1 MRALSRLLGLACSEP
16 EEQGPSDV
24 VPSAEQ
30 PPPGISLGTV
40 AMLERMKRKVAKA
53 AATALTVSEARQV
66 DAEIDEALARSGGPL
81 LLEQFKARLG
91 DLPGREE
98 VSPEQPDLIQR
109 GPASAEGGCERSERS
124 WTDAERR

>member
-1 MRALSRLLGLACSEP
+1 MKALLRLFGLARSEP
-16 EEQGPSDV
+16 KKQPSSGA
-24 VPSAEQ
+24 PSSVEPA
-30 PPPGISLGTV
+30 PPGVSPGTM
-40 AMLERMKRKVAKA
+40 AMLERMKRKIAKA

-66 DAEIDEALARSGGPL
+66 DAEIDEALASSGGPL

-98 VSPEQPDLIQR
+98 VSPEQPDLIQK

-124 WTDAERR
+124 WIDAERR